1 MLFAVATL
9 GKKHANPFGPEL
21 QVKQMLG
28 GRAIGPLIVNKKI
41 LQHFSPKNK
50 IYGGFYEKIFWYT
63 NIIS

>member
-1 MLFAVATL
+1 
-9 GKKHANPFGPEL
+9 
-21 QVKQMLG
+21 MLG
-28 GRAIGPLIVNKKI
+28 GWATGPLIVNKKI